1 VTPADIAL
9 VAGAA
14 LAAGAV
20 NAIAGGG
27 SLLTFPALVA
37 VGLPTVT
44 ASVTNTVALLPG
56 YLGATWAQRREL
68 EGQGKRLG
76 VLVPLAA
83 IGGFCGGLLL
93 LHTSESLFRSVVP
106 FLILFA
112 AVLLSLQDII
122 RKRLLARTHHAETLR
137 WALVPVA
144 LAAAY
149 GGYFGA
155 GVGVIMLG
163 FLGVVL
169 DDNIIRLNALKQA
182 LSLSCN
188 VAAAVFFLFSG
199 RIDWP
204 IIGVMAGGAL
214 VGGVLGGMLVSRIP
228 ARVLRWVIVTFAIG
242 LAAIYLVRLAHT
254 T

>member
-37 VGLPTVT
+37 AGLPTVT

-83 IGGFCGGLLL
+83 IGGFGGGLLL
-93 LHTSESLFRSVVP
+93 LHTSESLFRAVVP

-112 AVLLSLQDII
+112 AVLLSLQDVV
-122 RKRLLARTHHAETLR
+122 RKRLLSRTRRETLS

-228 ARVLRWVIVTFAIG
+228 ARVLRWVIVTFAVG
-242 LAAIYLVRLAHT
+242 LAAIYLARLAHT

>member
-1 VTPADIAL
+1 MTPAEL
-9 VAGAA
+9 VLVGGAA

-44 ASVTNTVALLPG
+44 ANVTNTVALLPG

-68 EGQGKRLG
+68 AGQGRRLG
-76 VLVPLAA
+76 VLVPVSAVGGLA
-83 IGGFCGGLLL
+83 GGLLL
-93 LHTSESLFRSVVP
+93 LHTSETVFRTVVP

-112 AVLLSLQDII
+112 AILLSAQDWI
-122 RKRLLARTHHAETLR
+122 RARLLSRGHHARSLA
-137 WALVPVA
+137 WAAVPVG
-144 LAAAY
+144 LAAVY

-163 FLGVVL
+163 FLAIAL
-169 DDNIIRLNALKQA
+169 DDNLTRLNAVKQA
-182 LSLSCN
+182 LSLACN
-188 VAAAVFFLFSG
+188 LAAAVFFLFSG
-199 RIDWP
+199 RIDWT
-204 IIGVMAGGAL
+204 VTATMAGGAL
-214 VGGVLGGMLVSRIP
+214 AGGVLGGALVSRIP
-228 ARVLRWVIVTFAIG
+228 ARVLRWVIVTFAVA
-242 LAAIYLVRLAHT
+242 LAAVYLARLAHT

>member
-1 VTPADIAL
+1 MDAAHVAL

-37 VGLPTVT
+37 AGLPTVT
-44 ASVTNTVALLPG
+44 ASVTNTVALCPG

-68 EGQGKRLG
+68 AGQGPRLG
-76 VLVPLAA
+76 TLVPLSAV
-83 IGGFCGGLLL
+83 GGLAGGLLL

-112 AVLLSLQDII
+112 AVLLALQDVI
-122 RKRLLARTHHAETLR
+122 RKRLFGHARHARSLAVAV
-137 WALVPVA
+137 VPVG
-144 LAAAY
+144 LAAVY

-163 FLGVVL
+163 FLGIAL
-169 DDNIIRLNALKQA
+169 DDNLIRLNALKQA
-182 LSLSCN
+182 LSLACN
-188 VAAAVFFLFSG
+188 IAAAVFFLTSG
-199 RIDWP
+199 RIDWTVTA
-204 IIGVMAGGAL
+204 IMAGAAL
-214 VGGVLGGMLVSRIP
+214 LGGLLGGALVSRIP
-228 ARVLRWVIVTFAIG
+228 ANVLRWVIVTFAVG
-242 LAAIYLVRLAHT
+242 LAAIYLMRLA
-254 T
+254 

>member
-68 EGQGKRLG
+68 EGQGKRLSI
-76 VLVPLAA
+76 LVPLSTV
-83 IGGFCGGLLL
+83 GGFAGGLLL

-112 AVLLSLQDII
+112 AVLLSLQDVV
-122 RKRLLARTHHAETLR
+122 RKRLLSRTRTESLT
-137 WALVPVA
+137 WALPPVG
-144 LAAAY
+144 LAAVY

-163 FLGVVL
+163 FLAIAL
-169 DDNIIRLNALKQA
+169 DDNITRLNALKQA
-182 LSLSCN
+182 LSLACN

-228 ARVLRWVIVTFAIG
+228 ARVLRWVIVTFAVG
-242 LAAIYLVRLAHT
+242 LAAIYLARLAHT

>member
-1 VTPADIAL
+1 VNPADIAL

-37 VGLPTVT
+37 TGLPTVT

-68 EGQGKRLG
+68 EGQGKRLSI
-76 VLVPLAA
+76 LVPLSTV
-83 IGGFCGGLLL
+83 GGFAGGLLL

-112 AVLLSLQDII
+112 AVLLSLQDVV
-122 RKRLLARTHHAETLR
+122 RKRLLSRTRTESLT
-137 WALVPVA
+137 WALPPVG
-144 LAAAY
+144 LAAVY

-163 FLGVVL
+163 FLAIAL
-169 DDNIIRLNALKQA
+169 DDNITRLNALKQA
-182 LSLSCN
+182 LSLACN

-199 RIDWP
+199 RIDWT
-204 IIGVMAGGAL
+204 ITAIMAGGAL
-214 VGGVLGGMLVSRIP
+214 VGGVLGGALVSRIP
-228 ARVLRWVIVTFAIG
+228 AKVLRWVIVTFAVG

>member
-1 VTPADIAL
+1 VTPVDIAL

-14 LAAGAV
+14 LGAGAV

-37 VGLPTVT
+37 TGLPTVT

-68 EGQGKRLG
+68 EGQGKRLSI
-76 VLVPLAA
+76 LVPLST
-83 IGGFCGGLLL
+83 IGGFAGGLLL

-112 AVLLSLQDII
+112 AVLLSLQDVV
-122 RKRLLARTHHAETLR
+122 RKRLLSRTRTESLT
-137 WALVPVA
+137 WALPPVG
-144 LAAAY
+144 LAAVY

-163 FLGVVL
+163 FLAIAL
-169 DDNIIRLNALKQA
+169 DDNITRLNALKQA
-182 LSLSCN
+182 LSLACN

-199 RIDWP
+199 RIDWT
-204 IIGVMAGGAL
+204 ITAIMAGGAL
-214 VGGVLGGMLVSRIP
+214 VGGVLGGALVSRIP
-228 ARVLRWVIVTFAIG
+228 AKVLRWVIVTFAVG
-242 LAAIYLVRLAHT
+242 LAVIYLVRLAHT

>member
-1 VTPADIAL
+1 MSPADIAL

-37 VGLPTVT
+37 AGLPTVT

-68 EGQGKRLG
+68 AGQGPRLAA
-76 VLVPLAA
+76 LVPLSVV
-83 IGGFCGGLLL
+83 GGVAGGLLL
-93 LHTSESLFRSVVP
+93 LHTSEALFRTVVP

-112 AVLLSLQDII
+112 AVLLSAQDWI
-122 RKRLLARTHHAETLR
+122 RKRLLAREQRESLA
-137 WALVPVA
+137 WAIAPVG
-144 LAAAY
+144 LAAIY

-163 FLGVVL
+163 FLAIAL
-169 DDNIIRLNALKQA
+169 ADNLTRLNALKQA
-182 LSLSCN
+182 LSLACN
-188 VAAAVFFLFSG
+188 VTAAAFFLTSG
-199 RIDWP
+199 RIDWT
-204 IIGVMAGGAL
+204 ITAIMAGGAL
-214 VGGVLGGMLVSRIP
+214 VGGVLGGALVSRIP
-228 ARVLRWVIVTFAIG
+228 ARVLRWVIVTFAVG
-242 LAAIYLVRLAHT
+242 LAAIYLVRLAQT